1 MGLKK
6 RGQVSIEY
14 MAVVGITTIVVIS
27 LLLISNYYSKEVENT
42 INTNQIDRIAKE
54 IVDTAES
61 MYYFGEPSKTTL
73 KIYIPDRIKDITIT
87 QNELNLRVLTP
98 SGETDMFYFSKVP
111 LAGNLSAS
119 HGFHYVTIEAKGGL
133 VWINGT

>member
-1 MGLKK
+1 MRLKK
-6 RGQVSIEY
+6 RAQVSIEY

-73 KIYIPDRIKDITIT
+73 KIYIPDRIKNITIT

-98 SGETDMFYFSKVP
+98 SGETDMFYFSNVP
-111 LAGNLSAS
+111 LAGNLSPS
-119 HGFHYVTIEAKGGL
+119 HGFHYVKIEAKGGL

>member
-1 MGLKK
+1 MRLKK
-6 RGQVSIEY
+6 RAQVSIEY
-14 MAVVGITTIVVIS
+14 MAVVGITTIIVIS
-27 LLLISNYYSKEVENT
+27 LLLISNYYSREVENT

-54 IVDTAES
+54 IIDTAES

-73 KIYIPDRIKDITIT
+73 KLYIPDRIKNITVT
-87 QNELNLRVLTP
+87 QNELNLRVSTP
-98 SGETDMFYFSKVP
+98 FGETDMFYPSNVP
-111 LAGNLSAS
+111 LAGNLSTS